1 MTLRLAFMGTPD
13 FAVPT
18 LAAVLAAGHD
28 IAAVYTQPPRKAGR
42 GQKQQPSPI
51 HTFAEQKGIEVR
63 TPKSL
68 KATDEQKDFAALGL
82 DVAVVVAYGLILPR
96 AILDAPTHGCL
107 NLHGSLLPRWR
118 GAAPIQRAIMA
129 GDVETGV
136 MVMAMDEGLDTGS
149 VALTARVPIGL
160 GDTAGTMHDQLAV
173 IGADLMVDAL
183 AKLEHGALTFTPQPE
198 EGVTYASKTEKSEGR
213 IDWTKT
219 ATEMDCHMRGL
230 TPWPGTWFEIESDK
244 DTIRVK
250 VLCAVPVNGSGEP
263 GTIIE
268 APLTI
273 ACAEGALVIEEVQR
287 AGRSACS
294 AEAFVRGLDLP
305 VGSRVLVL

>member
-18 LAAVLAAGHD
+18 LAAILKAGHD
-28 IAAVYTQPPRKAGR
+28 VAAVYTRPPRKAGR
-42 GQKQQPSPI
+42 GQKNQLSPI
-51 HTFAEQKGIEVR
+51 HAFAEENGIEVR

-68 KATDEQKDFAALGL
+68 KSPEEQKAFAALDL
-82 DVAVVVAYGLILPR
+82 DVAVVVAYGLILPK

-129 GDVETGV
+129 GDEETGV
-136 MVMAMDEGLDTGS
+136 MAMAMDEGLDTGD
-149 VALTARVPIGL
+149 VALTARTPIGTD
-160 GDTAGTMHDQLAV
+160 DTAGSMHDRLSA
-173 IGADLMVDAL
+173 IGADLMVAAL
-183 AKLEHGALTFTPQPE
+183 EKLEQGALTFTPQPE
-198 EGVTYASKTEKSEGR
+198 EGVTYASKIEKSEGR
-213 IDWTKT
+213 IDWTRPAKGLH
-219 ATEMDCHMRGL
+219 CHLRGL
-230 TPWPGTWFEIESDK
+230 TPWPGAWFEIPSGK
-244 DTIRVK
+244 DPIRVK
-250 VLCAVPVNGSGEP
+250 VLRAKPVERGGEP

-273 ACAEGALVIEEVQR
+273 ACAEGALEIEEVQR

-294 AEAFVRGLDLP
+294 AEAFARGVDLP
-305 VGSRVLVL
+305 VGSKVHVP